1 METKDSF
8 GSTLKLEERTPI
20 PYLCYHM
27 QLTGLYPF
35 SDGVGKAEAP
45 VGVKLFIHEDL
56 DNIQTITDLD
66 NIQTITL
73 CTYQNYAP
81 LPPSR
86 ARWGFL
92 TLQISYASHV
102 GHHDWSNPHPVP
114 TLEIGLDLGI

>member
-1 METKDSF
+1 METTDSF
-8 GSTLKLEERTPI
+8 GSTLKLKERTPI

-86 ARWGFL
+86 ARWGFEL
-92 TLQISYASHV
+92 YKFHM
-102 GHHDWSNPHPVP
+102 PHMWGITIGRIP
-114 TLEIGLDLGI
+114 TLSLPLR